1 MAAKRFVK
9 SSIDWAAFAER
20 VPAHEKA
27 KFHLFKA
34 RVDGYTKRLMSY
46 PEKPPA
52 IDFSAYRAR
61 LPNRAMVDE
70 FEKQY
75 NSLKVPYPA
84 DKLTSAIDDQEKKL
98 DVYLKSFSELCDLRS
113 KYYEKQLKWWKD
125 MMPFDQMTMED
136 YYDYFPDT
144 KDNVYKYPNFWP

>member
-34 RVDGYTKRLMSY
+34 KVDGYTKRLMSY

-70 FEKQY
+70 FEKQVCFSY
-75 NSLKVPYPA
+75 YWFVVNFIFVLLIYVVTGYQLYHQNPTTLFLQMGKAIIIFNSINLFYICNRFLKVSLEER
-84 DKLTSAIDDQEKKL
+84 K
-98 DVYLKSFSELCDLRS
+98 
-113 KYYEKQLKWWKD
+113 
-125 MMPFDQMTMED
+125 
-136 YYDYFPDT
+136 
-144 KDNVYKYPNFWP
+144 